1 MGKSGIFID
10 GENFRYS
17 LVELF
22 RGEFAK
28 EEYLPKKAD
37 WEGFFEYLTRRCDC
51 SERIRTYWYVVQHLE
66 VYPYKFPENE
76 ETLIKLLSKHPPY
89 QKELEHLSGDKR
101 TQRLKEMVTE
111 LREREMDFR
120 RRFEGWI
127 EIQNGIAQKHKAV
140 EFRRAGAIRYNLFDK
155 SMGPE
160 KAVDVKLAV
169 DLLELRNIYDA
180 AIIVS
185 GDQDYV
191 PAVQAI
197 KDSGKKVI
205 NACFLTRDGRYLP
218 GGARR
223 LNQITDEVLEIKY
236 EDLKKFLLP

>member
-1 MGKSGIFID
+1 MGKSCIFID

-22 RGEFAK
+22 RGDFSK

-37 WEGFFEYLTRRCDC
+37 WEGFFEYLASRCNC
-51 SERIRTYWYVVQHLE
+51 PERIRTYWYVIQYVDF
-66 VYPYKFPENE
+66 YPYKFPEDDA
-76 ETLIKLLSKHPPY
+76 TLIKLLSHHEPY
-89 QKELEHLSGDKR
+89 KKELVALQGQSLSQRIKEIVEELKKR
-101 TQRLKEMVTE
+101 EE
-111 LREREMDFR
+111 DFR
-120 RRFEGWI
+120 RRFEGWL

-140 EFRRAGAIRYNLFDK
+140 EFRKAGAIRYNLFDK
-155 SMGPE
+155 SMGQE

-169 DLLELRNIYDA
+169 DLLELRKIYDV

-191 PAVQAI
+191 PAVQVI

-205 NACFLTRDGRYLP
+205 NVCFLTRDGRYLP

-223 LNQITDEVLEIKY
+223 LNQVTDDVLEIKWD
-236 EDLKKFLLP
+236 DLKRFLIP